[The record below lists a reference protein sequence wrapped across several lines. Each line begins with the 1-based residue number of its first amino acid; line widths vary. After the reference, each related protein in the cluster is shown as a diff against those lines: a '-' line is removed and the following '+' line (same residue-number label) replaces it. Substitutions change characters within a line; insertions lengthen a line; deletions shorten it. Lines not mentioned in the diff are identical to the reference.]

1 MRSLCTPINTS
12 GLRERR
18 LMPEKTVP
26 LSLSLEHCLCS
37 NWLTTH
43 RFIHTHTPTHKGLG
57 TWVSASVLMNLSPGG
72 GAGLMFHTKSP
83 RWATEPTR
91 GQQINL
97 HYISIPTIHLMRGDY
112 MRESVCRLS
121 WYCITNEI
129 RVSFLLIQIF
139 MSIVVLGPETSS

>member
-1 MRSLCTPINTS
+1 MSVFRA
-12 GLRERR
+12 
-18 LMPEKTVP
+18 
-26 LSLSLEHCLCS
+26 LSLLK
-37 NWLTTH
+37 LTDNTPFH
-43 RFIHTHTPTHKGLG
+43 SHTHTLTHKGLS

-72 GAGLMFHTKSP
+72 GAGLMSHTKSP

-129 RVSFLLIQIF
+129 RVSLLLIQF
-139 MSIVVLGPETSS
+139 ADSDHEHCNSRA